1 MMSSFMID
9 NRQRSLARVLRC
21 ENMTVLWC
29 LIVILA
35 STVPS
40 WAQFYPSG
48 TLTGPGSSCR
58 NAPENRRPEC
68 ALEISC
74 LDETVQL
81 GYAGGVCLRASCP
94 GIVAILH
101 RRADEASFRRRFFTY
116 RHFSFNGSW
125 EQKDQGMIEAS
136 QARLR
141 ELFLVLPGDVIE
153 FRMADSDCNARI
165 DLRNLGYIKKGDI
178 CELQRWLEY
187 NRFMEMSNIS
197 EKNRTQSSQNASQRS
212 GTAPCVTENPF
223 PEMVG
228 AGIFDQMLQFGR
240 VFGLPLGR

>member
-1 MMSSFMID
+1 MSD
-9 NRQRSLARVLRC
+9 NKKMVSARVLRC
-21 ENMTVLWC
+21 DNMTVLWYF
-29 LIVILA
+29 IVILV

-40 WAQFYPSG
+40 WAQFSPTG
-48 TLTGPGSSCR
+48 TVAGPGSSCTT
-58 NAPENRRPEC
+58 APENRRPEC

-74 LDETVQL
+74 LDEPVQL

-136 QARLR
+136 QVRLR

-165 DLRNLGYIKKGDI
+165 DLRNLGYIKMGDM
-178 CELQRWLEY
+178 CELQRWLASQ
-187 NRFMEMSNIS
+187 RFMEMPALTR
-197 EKNRTQSSQNASQRS
+197 EKNSQSGSKEKSRVEPLCVQGTPHTSSGGIIDRIFSIGREIGLSISQ
-212 GTAPCVTENPF
+212 
-223 PEMVG
+223 
-228 AGIFDQMLQFGR
+228 
-240 VFGLPLGR
+240 

>member
-1 MMSSFMID
+1 MMSSTMSD
-9 NRQRSLARVLRC
+9 NKQRASARVLRC
-21 ENMTVLWC
+21 DNMTVLWC
-29 LIVILA
+29 FIVILV

-40 WAQFYPSG
+40 WAQFSPAGTFAGPS
-48 TLTGPGSSCR
+48 SSCR
-58 NAPENRRPEC
+58 TAPENRRPEC

-74 LDETVQL
+74 LDEPVQL

-125 EQKDQGMIEAS
+125 EQKVQGMIDTS
-136 QARLR
+136 QVRRR

-178 CELQRWLEY
+178 CELERWLASQ
-187 NRFMEMSNIS
+187 RFMEMPALTRENNSQS
-197 EKNRTQSSQNASQRS
+197 GSKEKSRVEPLCVQGIPHTSS
-212 GTAPCVTENPF
+212 G
-223 PEMVG
+223 
-228 AGIFDQMLQFGR
+228 GILDRIFSIGR
-240 VFGLPLGR
+240 EIGFSIRQ

>member
-1 MMSSFMID
+1 MNSIMSDNKQRDRARASRCDNMI
-9 NRQRSLARVLRC
+9 
-21 ENMTVLWC
+21 VLWC
-29 LIVILA
+29 LMVILT

-40 WAQFYPSG
+40 WAQFSQAGHPP
-48 TLTGPGSSCR
+48 GPGGSCR

-74 LDETVQL
+74 LDEPVQL

-116 RHFSFNGSW
+116 RHFSFNGTW

-165 DLRNLGYIKKGDI
+165 DLRNLGYIKKGDV
-178 CELQRWLEY
+178 CELQKWLAY
-187 NRFMEMSNIS
+187 NWFMEMPNIS
-197 EKNRTQSSQNASQRS
+197 ERDRTQRAQTTPQRS
-212 GTAPCVTENPF
+212 GTAPCVPENAF
-223 PEMVG
+223 RQMG
-228 AGIFDQMLQFGR
+228 GTGIFDHMLQLGR
-240 VFGLPLGR
+240 DLGLPLCR

>member
-1 MMSSFMID
+1 MSSIMSD
-9 NRQRSLARVLRC
+9 NKQRVSGRVLRC
-21 ENMTVLWC
+21 DNMTVLWC
-29 LIVILA
+29 FIVILV

-40 WAQFYPSG
+40 WAQFSQAG
-48 TLTGPGSSCR
+48 TLAGPGSSCKT
-58 NAPENRRPEC
+58 APDNRRPEC

-74 LDETVQL
+74 LDEPVQL
-81 GYAGGVCLRASCP
+81 GYTGGACLRASCP

-136 QARLR
+136 QVRLR

-153 FRMADSDCNARI
+153 FRMADSDCNTRI
-165 DLRNLGYIKKGDI
+165 DLRNLGYIKKGDM
-178 CELQRWLEY
+178 CELQRWFAY

-197 EKNRTQSSQNASQRS
+197 ERDRTQSAQNTPQHSAS
-212 GTAPCVTENPF
+212 APCVTENPF
-223 PEMVG
+223 RQMVG
-228 AGIFDQMLQFGR
+228 AGILDQMLQFGR
-240 VFGLPLGR
+240 DLGFPLGR